1 MRRACIFCAS
11 SPKVP
16 QVYFSAATRLAELLT
31 SAGWGVVYGGGG
43 VGLMGAVADAVL
55 ARGGAITGVIPKFMV
70 DVEWQ
75 HDGVEDMRQTATMA
89 ERKRMMIEMSDAIVA
104 LPGSTGTMDE
114 FFEAMADEKL
124 GLYTKPLVLLNTDG
138 FFDHTVAQM
147 ERMVREEFMT
157 RRHMDVLTVART
169 PEEAMAALEAPQRET
184 PALADAAVK

>member
-104 LPGSTGTMDE
+104 LPGGTGTMDE

>member
-104 LPGSTGTMDE
+104 LPGGTGTMDE

-124 GLYTKPLVLLNTDG
+124 GLYAKPLVLLNTDG

-147 ERMVREEFMT
+147 ERMVREDFMT
-157 RRHMDVLTVART
+157 RLHMDVLTVART

>member
-16 QVYFSAATRLAELLT
+16 QAYFSAARRLAELLT

-55 ARGGAITGVIPKFMV
+55 ARGGDITGVIPKFMV

-75 HDGVEDMRQTATMA
+75 HDGVEDMRLTATMA
-89 ERKRMMIEMSDAIVA
+89 ERKRMMIDLSDAIVA

-124 GLYTKPLVLLNTDG
+124 GLYSKPLVLLNTDG

-147 ERMVREEFMT
+147 ERMVRENFMM

-169 PEEAMAALEAPQRET
+169 PEEVMAALSAPQKEA

>member
-104 LPGSTGTMDE
+104 LPGGTGTMDE

-124 GLYTKPLVLLNTDG
+124 GLYAKPLVLLNTDG